1 MSPQVTTGSVEAPL
15 DSLYVSWKC
24 GVVLLFIEHWLF
36 IYKSIYLKK
45 GGRKETPT
53 VCVVLVPGT
62 ICRDLFILCFG
73 LCIPAFLGFLDLIL
87 FYFCHRPLCSVFFS
101 CYKDG
106 SRGGKDQ
113 ASVLLSCTQFTF
125 ALLLG
130 GPGRSRGNRYWEA
143 REEEKRMRG
152 EAGWGDKREGQFCG
166 KTMAVVQDRAWIGML
181 HRGPVLVCVELI
193 EYSRRWSWALLS
205 DSTVANDEDFV

>member
-1 MSPQVTTGSVEAPL
+1 MSPQVATGSVEAPL

-62 ICRDLFILCFG
+62 ICRDLLILCFG

-106 SRGGKDQ
+106 SRSGKDQ

-130 GPGRSRGNRYWEA
+130 GPGRSRGNILGSKRGG
-143 REEEKRMRG
+143 EKNERRG
-152 EAGWGDKREGQFCG
+152 WLGRQERRAVCG

-181 HRGPVLVCVELI
+181 HWGPVLVCVELI